1 MTMPIQR
8 ALTSVG
14 VFTFGGR
21 AFNTLGTR
29 SVNKPGATVQNP
41 ELSTGGSPVGL
52 LPVNTCG
59 RESAGENLMG
69 VGRTRTHPQ
78 STALITTTIFLQD
91 LEMTTMGE
99 CDHAVHV

>member
-1 MTMPIQR
+1 MTMPIEF
-8 ALTSVG
+8 SS
-14 VFTFGGR
+14 FTTL

-29 SVNKPGATVQNP
+29 TVNKPGVTVQNP
-41 ELSTGGSPVGL
+41 ELSTGGSRVRV